1 MTPPVWPTDPR
12 QADVVEVERFLAA
25 AARDGAVA
33 LPDLIAVDLCAL
45 GGAFQAVFDEPVW
58 RAWVNLPDAYR
69 DELAGDSFR
78 GLVGRRLMDPP
89 QPEPEAGGQ
98 SVARVAPPLALIMMT
113 RSQPAFVVQCAL
125 AGEARGAPRMYG
137 IAQDGMG
144 VRAVLVERAS
154 NERVGLGVRE
164 HVTLSP
170 DEDRARADD
179 LHQLYKYLLLSPAR
193 AVAVLAGWMC
203 AEQPPGSRT
212 LDVFRHRAAEQLTR
226 TTLTADRQP
235 DGTCGFSRD
244 GDWLGAGTEHDVAD
258 ELTHLV
264 LLETTP

>member
-1 MTPPVWPTDPR
+1 VTAPVWPTDPR
-12 QADVVEVERFLAA
+12 QPDVAEVERFLVA

-58 RAWVNLPDAYR
+58 RAWVNLPDDYR

-89 QPEPEAGGQ
+89 RPEPEAGGQ

-113 RSQPAFVVQCAL
+113 RSRPAFVVQCAL
-125 AGEARGAPRMYG
+125 AGEVRGAPRMYG
-137 IAQDGMG
+137 IAQDGVG

-193 AVAVLAGWMC
+193 AVAVLASWLC
-203 AEQPPGSRT
+203 ADQPAGSRT
-212 LDVFRHRAAEQLTR
+212 LDVFRHRDAEQLTR
-226 TTLTADRQP
+226 ATLTADRQP

-244 GDWLGAGTEHDVAD
+244 GAWLGTGTEDDVAD